1 MDKNHLLEQYGSYTF
16 NDEVM
21 KERLPEDAYK
31 AFYEAL
37 EKGEPLS
44 KENATILKV

>member
-21 KERLPEDAYK
+21 KERLPEDD
-31 AFYEAL
+31 
-37 EKGEPLS
+37 
-44 KENATILKV
+44 I